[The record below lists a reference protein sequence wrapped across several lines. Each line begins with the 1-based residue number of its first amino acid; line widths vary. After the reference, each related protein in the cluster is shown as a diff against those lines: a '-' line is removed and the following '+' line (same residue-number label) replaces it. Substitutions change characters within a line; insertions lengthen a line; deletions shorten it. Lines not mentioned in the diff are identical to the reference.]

1 MRRIDCHVHL
11 VGDGSAGTGCWL
23 RTPNPFR
30 WVAARL
36 LVKAAGLPVSVLK
49 TGFDDAYVVNLVRMI
64 QESSLDAV
72 VLLAMDLPRSD
83 DGRPLESKATF
94 HVPNERVLELGTRYP
109 EIIPACSIHPGRPDA
124 MEELEKC
131 IAGGAK
137 VLKLLPNCHN
147 VNCSDPVYASFWERM
162 AQAGMV
168 FLAHTGGEYTV
179 PVLNKK
185 YSDPR
190 ILRLPVEKGVLTI
203 AAHAAGRSGFFDPD
217 YTGELVKMFDGFPNL
232 YADNSALCTL
242 NRWRTI
248 KKLFPEKVINRVL
261 HGSDFP
267 VPSGGF
273 GPWVGGL
280 LKWRDHRLAAKER
293 NVLERDAILK
303 KTMGFPEETFTR
315 LDGLLG

>member
-1 MRRIDCHVHL
+1 
-11 VGDGSAGTGCWL
+11 
-23 RTPNPFR
+23 
-30 WVAARL
+30 
-36 LVKAAGLPVSVLK
+36 
-49 TGFDDAYVVNLVRMI
+49 
-64 QESSLDAV
+64 
-72 VLLAMDLPRSD
+72 
-83 DGRPLESKATF
+83 
-94 HVPNERVLELGTRYP
+94 
-109 EIIPACSIHPGRPDA
+109 

-137 VLKLLPNCHN
+137 VMKLLPNCHN
-147 VNCSDPVYASFWERM
+147 VNCSEPVYASFWERM
-162 AQAGMV
+162 ARAGMM

-190 ILRLPVEKGVLTI
+190 SLRLPVEKGVLTI
-203 AAHAAGRSGFFDPD
+203 AAHAAGRSGLFDPD
-217 YTGELVKMFDGFPNL
+217 YTGELVKMFDCFPNL

-248 KKLFPEKVINRVL
+248 KKLFPEKVMNRVL

-273 GPWVGGL
+273 GPCVGGL
-280 LKWRDHRLAAKER
+280 LKWRDHRLAAKEE
-293 NVLERDAILK
+293 NVLERDAVLK
-303 KTMGFPEETFTR
+303 KTIGFPEETFTR